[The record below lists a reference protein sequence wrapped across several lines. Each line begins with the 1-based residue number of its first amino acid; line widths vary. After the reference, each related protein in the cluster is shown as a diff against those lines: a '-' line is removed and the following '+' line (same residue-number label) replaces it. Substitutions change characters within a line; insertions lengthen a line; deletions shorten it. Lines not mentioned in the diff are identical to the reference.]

1 MTRILIV
8 DDDAQLLRAL
18 RINLAARGY
27 DVVTAATGAE
37 ALRRASADSPDLVVL
52 DLGLPDIDGADVLA
66 GIRGWSEV
74 PVVMLTARSDPL
86 QKVQALDGGADDYVT
101 KPFSMEE
108 FLARIR
114 VALRHAEGA
123 RRAAEKEDPVV
134 VAGAL
139 TVDLAATRVL
149 RDGTEVHLTPTEWGV
164 LSTLVRAGGRLV
176 TQKDL
181 LAAVWGPAYVK
192 ETHYLRI
199 YMAQLRRKLE
209 EDPSSPRHL
218 ITEPGHGHRFVGGS
232 PA

>member
-27 DVVTAATGAE
+27 DVVTAVTGAD

-52 DLGLPDIDGADVLA
+52 DLGLPDIDGAEVLA
-66 GIRGWSEV
+66 GIRGWSDV
-74 PVVMLTARSDPL
+74 PVVMLTARSEPL
-86 QKVQALDGGADDYVT
+86 QKVAALDGGADDYVT

-114 VALRHAEGA
+114 VALRHADGA
-123 RRAAEKEDPVV
+123 RRAAKTVEDPVV
-134 VAGAL
+134 HAGSL
-139 TVDLAATRVL
+139 VVDLAATRVT
-149 RDGTEVHLTPTEWGV
+149 RDGEEVHLTPTEWGV
-164 LSTLVRAGGRLV
+164 LSTLVRAEGRLV
-176 TQKDL
+176 RQKEL

-209 EDPSSPRHL
+209 DDPSHPRHL
-218 ITEPGHGHRFVGGS
+218 ITEPGHGHRFV
-232 PA
+232 A